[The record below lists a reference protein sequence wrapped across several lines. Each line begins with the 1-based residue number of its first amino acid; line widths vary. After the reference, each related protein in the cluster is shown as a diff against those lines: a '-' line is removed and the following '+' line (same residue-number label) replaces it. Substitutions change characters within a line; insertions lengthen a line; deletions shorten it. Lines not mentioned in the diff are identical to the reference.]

1 VNDISNQLQTKL
13 IISEIEK
20 TNDSEMLNSLRK
32 DYLVSDTPKPATK
45 DLNFENSN
53 LSNYLDNS
61 NNEISNLNKPKLD
74 KFIENANKE
83 IKHINYNEQ
92 ANKIKNNKAF
102 KQYYNSDKSQLQSQ
116 NKVNDNKEVNQ
127 RDEEKRKNLKKKE

>member
-1 VNDISNQLQTKL
+1 VRLK
-13 IISEIEK
+13 K

-32 DYLVSDTPKPATK
+32 DYLVSDTPKPVTK

-83 IKHINYNEQ
+83 IKHINY
-92 ANKIKNNKAF
+92 
-102 KQYYNSDKSQLQSQ
+102 
-116 NKVNDNKEVNQ
+116 
-127 RDEEKRKNLKKKE
+127 R